1 MGDCVW
7 IHYSRP
13 RPPWYELPEAERAA
27 LRQAWNEIASHSE
40 ASRGQRLGRWHVRG
54 QSDYSTVEIWRF
66 AEVEQAF
73 DHWARLTAAGYRDW
87 FAFANNVGLAQ
98 GLEP

>member
-27 LRQAWNEIASHSE
+27 LRQAWNEIASRSQ
-40 ASRGQRLGRWHVRG
+40 ASGGQRLGRWHVRG
-54 QSDYSTVEIWRF
+54 QGDYSTVEIWRF
-66 AEVEQAF
+66 AGVEQAF
-73 DHWARLTAAGYRDW
+73 DHWARLTAAGYGDW
-87 FAFANNVGLAQ
+87 SAFANSVGLAQ
-98 GLEP
+98 GPES